1 MTQPQAVIK
10 TIEMLGANATLSCH
24 NMLILRREAR
34 MGGVKLTF
42 ASLRKG
48 ISLLH

>member
-24 NMLILRREAR
+24 NVLIIRREAR
-34 MGGVKLTF
+34 MGGVKFTF
-42 ASLRKG
+42 ASLRND
-48 ISLLH
+48 ISLRH